1 MTMRLSALVLFACGA
16 LSAGGELLVNG
27 GLEEGFRGWHR
38 LWTRLPAAGT
48 AALDTQVR
56 HGGKQAVR
64 IEHTGLQDWSFG
76 QEQILSVSPGQ
87 LFEFRA
93 WLRVEGKGNAQ
104 LCVVLRDK
112 KGEVID
118 WVFGVR
124 STGATDWRHLRTRF
138 LIPAGG
144 ATIQPRLIGHGPATV
159 WLDDAELTLEGTMDD
174 LRAKNLPET
183 LKAANAALEV
193 TLHTADSRL
202 SVTDRRTGQA
212 WQQRARSS
220 SLVVCD
226 AKAVAGGFDLRLLDP
241 ATTQEVTTSVRLDG
255 DRPELVLSLEGKG
268 EMPSSLPFPP
278 PFATARGQ
286 LLILP
291 VNEGICYPADDAT
304 LGPMHY
310 HLYGGHGLC
319 MPWWGQTRGQMT
331 DGRGQTAEGS
341 GVMAIVETA
350 DDAAVRIPRLDG
362 LLHLA
367 PEWQPQKGQFGAKRV
382 IRYAFFDKGGYVA
395 MAKRYREYAKRTG
408 LLKTLEE
415 KRKANPNVDLLI
427 GAVNVW
433 CWDKDA
439 PAVARELQAARI
451 RRILWS
457 NGRPPDQLKALNELP
472 GVLTSRYDIYQDTM
486 DPANF
491 AKLRWVH
498 GDWTT
503 EAWANGDLMRG
514 PNGDWLRGWQV
525 EAKDGTMIPC
535 GVLCD
540 LRAPDY
546 ARRRIPAEL
555 KTHPYRC
562 RFIDTTTA
570 SPWRE
575 CYDPKHPCTRSESK
589 RAKMELL
596 RLVGEECGL
605 VCGSET
611 GHDAAVPFVHY
622 FEGMLSLGPYRVPD
636 SGRAMQ
642 KLWHDVPE
650 PVAKFQT
657 GHVYRLPLWELVYHD
672 CVVAQWYWG
681 DYNNKLP
688 GLWDRRDLW
697 NALYGTPPMF
707 MFDRKL
713 WEASRDRFVR
723 SYKAIEP
730 IARAT
735 GYSEML
741 SHRWLTADHA
751 VQETRFANG
760 VVVTANFGDK
770 PFALPDGVS
779 LAPLAIRVVGLP
791 KGDDR
796 GQTTDDR

>member
-1 MTMRLSALVLFACGA
+1 MKRFGVSLALLVCRGLA
-16 LSAGGELLVNG
+16 LAGENLLVNG
-27 GLEEGFRGWHR
+27 GFEEGLGGWSK
-38 LWTRLPAAGT
+38 LWTRTPNAGS
-48 AALDTQVR
+48 AQLRQEGA
-56 HGGKQAVR
+56 HGGKGCAQ
-64 IEHTGLQDWSFG
+64 IEHTGASDWSFA
-76 QEQILSVSPGQ
+76 QEKPVAVQPGQ
-87 LFEFRA
+87 LYE
-93 WLRVEGKGNAQ
+93 LRGWVTVEGRGTAE
-104 LCVVLRDK
+104 LCVVLRDA
-112 KGEVID
+112 KGEVLD
-118 WVFGVR
+118 WVFAGRR
-124 STGATDWRHLRTRF
+124 SGATAQWRLLRSRF
-138 LIPAGG
+138 VVPAG
-144 ATIQPRLIGHGPATV
+144 ASSIVPRLIGNGPATV
-159 WLDDAELTLEGTMDD
+159 HLDDASLTLEGAMDA
-174 LRAKNLPET
+174 LRAKDLPET
-183 LKAANAALEV
+183 IKVSSATLDV
-193 TLHTADSRL
+193 TLHTADARL
-202 SVTDRRTGQA
+202 AVADRRTGQA
-212 WQQRARSS
+212 WEQRPKSAS
-220 SLVVCD
+220 VVAVA
-226 AKAVAGGFDLRLLDP
+226 AKAVEGGLDFRLLQPEGANELAATLRLD
-241 ATTQEVTTSVRLDG
+241 R
-255 DRPELVLSLEGKG
+255 DRPEIVLELEGKG
-268 EMPSSLPFPP
+268 EMSSTLAFPP
-278 PFATARGQ
+278 PFAAAKGQ

-291 VNEGICYPADDAT
+291 VNEGISYPADDAT
-304 LGPMHY
+304 LPPMHY
-310 HLYGGHGLC
+310 YLYGGHGLC
-319 MPWWGQTRGQMT
+319 MPWYGQT
-331 DGRGQTAEGS
+331 DGER
-341 GVMAIVETA
+341 GVMAIVGTA
-350 DDAAVRIPRLDG
+350 DDAAVRVPRLDG

-367 PEWQPQKGQFGAKRV
+367 PEWQPQKGQFGPKRA
-382 IRYAFFDKGGYVA
+382 IRYIFLDRGGYVA
-395 MAKRYREYAKRTG
+395 MAKRYREHAKKTG
-408 LLKTLEE
+408 LFRSLED
-415 KRKANPNVDLLI
+415 KRKENPNVDLLI

-433 CWDKDA
+433 CWEKDA
-439 PAVARELQAARI
+439 PAIAREMQAAGI
-451 RRILWS
+451 TRILWS
-457 NGRPPDQLKALNELP
+457 NGRPPEQLKALNELP

-486 DPANF
+486 DPSQF
-491 AKLRWVH
+491 PKLRWTH

-514 PNGDWLRGWQV
+514 PSGDWLKGWKV
-525 EAKDGTMIPC
+525 ETKEGPMVPC

-555 KTHPYRC
+555 KSHPYRC

-575 CYDPKHPCTRSESK
+575 CYDPKHPCTRTESK

-642 KLWHDVPE
+642 KLWFDVPE

-657 GHVYRLPLWELVYHD
+657 GHFYRLPLWELVYHD

-688 GLWDRRDLW
+688 RLWDRRDMW

-713 WEASRDRFVR
+713 WAAGRDRFVR

-751 VQETRFANG
+751 VQETRFRNG
-760 VVVTANFGDK
+760 VVVVANFGEK
-770 PFALPDGVS
+770 PHKLGDGTE
-779 LAPLAIRVVGLP
+779 LAPLSHRVEGVAEE
-791 KGDDR
+791 R
-796 GQTTDDR
+796 RQMTDDR

>member
-1 MTMRLSALVLFACGA
+1 MLALCAAFVASLLAA
-16 LSAGGELLVNG
+16 AWPLSAGENLLANG
-27 GLEEGFRGWHR
+27 GFEEGLTGWSK
-38 LWTRLPAAGT
+38 LWTRTPNAGS
-48 AALDTQVR
+48 AQLRQEGA
-56 HGGKQAVR
+56 HGGKGCVQ
-64 IEHTGLQDWSFG
+64 IEHTGANDWSFA
-76 QEQILSVSPGQ
+76 QEKPIAVQPGQ
-87 LFEFRA
+87 LYE
-93 WLRVEGKGNAQ
+93 LRGWVTVEGKGTAE
-104 LCVVLRDK
+104 LCVVLRDA
-112 KGEVID
+112 KGEAMD
-118 WVFGVR
+118 WVFAGRR
-124 STGATDWRHLRTRF
+124 SAATAQWRQLRSRF
-138 LIPAGG
+138 IVPAG
-144 ATIQPRLIGHGPATV
+144 AASIVPRLIGNGPAAV
-159 WLDDAELTLEGTMDD
+159 RLDDASLTLEGTMDA
-174 LRAKNLPET
+174 LRAKDLPET
-183 LKAANAALEV
+183 LKVSSTTLDV
-193 TLHTADSRL
+193 TLHTADARL
-202 SVTDRRTGQA
+202 TVADRRTGQA
-212 WQQRARSS
+212 WEQRPKSAS
-220 SLVVCD
+220 VVVAA
-226 AKAVAGGFDLRLLDP
+226 AKPVANGLDLRLLQP
-241 ATTQEVTTSVRLDG
+241 EGANELAATLRLDG
-255 DRPELVLSLEGKG
+255 ERPEIVVELEGKG
-268 EMPSSLPFPP
+268 EMSSALAFPP
-278 PFATARGQ
+278 PFAAAKGQ

-291 VNEGICYPADDAT
+291 VNEGISYPADDAS
-304 LGPMHY
+304 LPPMHY

-319 MPWWGQTRGQMT
+319 MPWWGHT
-331 DGRGQTAEGS
+331 DGERGAMT
-341 GVMAIVETA
+341 IIETA

-367 PEWQPQKGQFGAKRV
+367 PEWQPQKGQFGTKRV

-395 MAKRYREYAKRTG
+395 MAKRYREYARKVG
-408 LLKTLEE
+408 LFKSLED

-427 GAVNVW
+427 GAANVW
-433 CWDKDA
+433 CWEKDA
-439 PAVARELQAARI
+439 PAIARELQAAGI

-457 NGRPPDQLKALNELP
+457 NGRPPEQLEALNKLP

-491 AKLRWVH
+491 PRLRWIH

-514 PNGDWLRGWQV
+514 PNGDWLKGWEV
-525 EAKDGTMIPC
+525 EAKDGGMIPC

-555 KTHPYRC
+555 KSHPYRC

-575 CYDPKHPCTRSESK
+575 CYDPKHPCTRTESK

-642 KLWHDVPE
+642 KLWLDVPQA
-650 PVAKFQT
+650 VAKFQT
-657 GHVYRLPLWELVYHD
+657 GHFYRLPLWELVYHD

-688 GLWDRRDLW
+688 SLWDRRDLW

-707 MFDRKL
+707 MFSRKL
-713 WEASRDRFVR
+713 WEESRDRFVR

-730 IARAT
+730 VARAT

-741 SHRWLTADHA
+741 SHKWLTPDHA

-760 VVVTANFGDK
+760 VVVTANFGQAPHKLADG
-770 PFALPDGVS
+770 AL
-779 LAPLAIRVVGLP
+779 LAPLAIRTEGV
-791 KGDDR
+791 K
-796 GQTTDDR
+796 

>member
-1 MTMRLSALVLFACGA
+1 MSRRALLVLLLVGSAPG
-16 LSAGGELLVNG
+16 SAGENLAVNG
-27 GLEEGFRGWHR
+27 DFEAGLAGWHP
-38 LWTRLPAAGT
+38 LWTREPKAGKT
-48 AALDTQVR
+48 TLDAETR

-64 IEHTGLQDWSFG
+64 VEHTGAQDWSLAHERVLNVEPGQIYELKGWTRLQGEGRVELSVILRDAKGRVMDWSFG
-76 QEQILSVSPGQ
+76 
-87 LFEFRA
+87 A
-93 WLRVEGKGNAQ
+93 AAARV
-104 LCVVLRDK
+104 
-112 KGEVID
+112 
-118 WVFGVR
+118 
-124 STGATDWRHLRTRF
+124 GADWRLARSRF
-138 LIPAGG
+138 IIPPVA
-144 ATIQPRLIGHGPATV
+144 ATIQLRLIGHGPATV
-159 WLDDAELTLEGTMDD
+159 WLDDASLTLEGTMDA
-174 LRAKNLPET
+174 LRAKDLPAT
-183 LKAANAALEV
+183 LKASSAALEV
-193 TLHTADSRL
+193 TLHTADARL
-202 SVTDRRTGQA
+202 SAADRRTGQV
-212 WQQRARSS
+212 WDQRPKTGG
-220 SLVVCD
+220 LVVRD

-241 ATTQEVTTSVRLDG
+241 ASLLEIAATVRLDPS
-255 DRPELVLSLEGKG
+255 RSELVLTLKGKG
-268 EMPSSLPFPP
+268 EMAGTLAFPP
-278 PFATARGQ
+278 PFATAKGQ

-291 VNEGICYPADDAT
+291 VNEGISYPADDAT
-304 LGPMHY
+304 LPPMHY

-319 MPWWGQTRGQMT
+319 MPWYGQTDGERGL
-331 DGRGQTAEGS
+331 
-341 GVMAIVETA
+341 MAIVETA
-350 DDAAVRIPRLDG
+350 DDAAVRLPRLDG

-367 PEWQPQKGQFGAKRV
+367 PEWQPQKGQFGPPRV
-382 IRYAFFDKGGYVA
+382 IRYVFFDQGGYVA
-395 MAKRYREYAKRTG
+395 MAKRYRDHAKQTG
-408 LLKTLEE
+408 LLKTLDE

-427 GAVNVW
+427 GAANVW
-433 CWDKDA
+433 CWEKDA
-439 PAVARELQAARI
+439 PAIARELQAAGI

-457 NGRPPDQLKALNELP
+457 NGRPPDQLKALNEMS

-486 DPANF
+486 DPAQF
-491 AKLRWVH
+491 PKLRWVH
-498 GDWTT
+498 GDWTS

-514 PNGDWLRGWQV
+514 PGGEWLKGWEV
-525 EAKDGTMIPC
+525 EAKDGGMIPC

-546 ARRRIPAEL
+546 ARKRIPAEL

-575 CYDPKHPCTRSESK
+575 CYDPKHPCTRTESK

-596 RLVGEECGL
+596 RVVSEECGL

-642 KLWHDVPE
+642 KLWDSVPE

-657 GHVYRLPLWELVYHD
+657 GHFYRLPLWELVYHD

-688 GLWDRRDLW
+688 SLWDRRDLW

-723 SYKAIEP
+723 SYKTIEP
-730 IARAT
+730 TARAT

-741 SHRWLTADHA
+741 SHRWLTPDHA

-770 PFALPDGVS
+770 PFVLANGTM
-779 LAPLAIRVVGLP
+779 LAPLALHAAGVASEP
-791 KGDDR
+791 
-796 GQTTDDR
+796 Q